1 MTFVALAYKNI
12 INITHYESR
21 ARKPVELQHF
31 ASASDDP
38 PLPPF
43 PPGEGQQCLQ
53 SVTNSKCHLLPKSLF
68 NLDPPLGALQLS
80 PAAASLPL
88 LAKLPPR
95 VNRFLEEKQQPA
107 ADKVDEEREKHT
119 ETESNYLFLDG
130 PILSGALR
138 SSWKEN
144 YQPSGSSRAHKVD
157 CSKNAAKEHFSPF
170 VPLVSLSKPPH
181 RKSEPGG

>member
-53 SVTNSKCHLLPKSLF
+53 SVTNSKCHLLPKSRLS
-68 NLDPPLGALQLS
+68 LDPPLGALQLS

-95 VNRFLEEKQQPA
+95 VNRFLEEKQQAA
-107 ADKVDEEREKHT
+107 ADKVEEERGKKKDT
-119 ETESNYLFLDG
+119 KCNYLRLGGHF
-130 PILSGALR
+130 R
-138 SSWKEN
+138 WKQN
-144 YQPSGSSRAHKVD
+144 HQPTDSKRAHKVD
-157 CSKNAAKEHFSPF
+157 CS
-170 VPLVSLSKPPH
+170 
-181 RKSEPGG
+181 

>member
-1 MTFVALAYKNI
+1 MQLRWELPDPPLPPFLPGEDTKLSETVSTNPTCSQTVGSASIPFSEPRVALAYKNI

-43 PPGEGQQCLQ
+43 PPGEEQQCLQ
-53 SVTNSKCHLLPKSLF
+53 SVTNSKCHLLPKSRL

-80 PAAASLPL
+80 PAVSLPL

-95 VNRFLEEKQQPA
+95 VNCFLEEKQQAA
-107 ADKVDEEREKHT
+107 ADKLK
-119 ETESNYLFLDG
+119 
-130 PILSGALR
+130 
-138 SSWKEN
+138 
-144 YQPSGSSRAHKVD
+144 
-157 CSKNAAKEHFSPF
+157 
-170 VPLVSLSKPPH
+170 
-181 RKSEPGG
+181 